1 MCEASC
7 LGYGACE
14 HHERSKTPG
23 PRDHREGDRL
33 SRVELS
39 SAPDRTRNRMT
50 RSRSGIP
57 WAERWPAST
66 NHESYEAV
74 AIRQLPVVIGGG
86 SRMTAGQSF
95 FGFAARYHSIAR
107 NRPAYVTGWGRLSLR
122 FKTAQRSVTRL
133 ARVGRNPWPTCC
145 RRAAVPY
152 HGRSLTIVFIWM
164 RWSAE
169 AQHAERPPKRLTIGR
184 QAVAGRRVLPT
195 LLGTGAIADAP
206 QWGPDRPLHPKR
218 PLGS

>member
-1 MCEASC
+1 MREASC

-133 ARVGRNPWPTCC
+133 ARVGRKPSKADLLPARRGALPRTLSHNRVHMDAMVSRGST
-145 RRAAVPY
+145 RRA
-152 HGRSLTIVFIWM
+152 
-164 RWSAE
+164 SAE
-169 AQHAERPPKRLTIGR
+169 AAYDRTTG
-184 QAVAGRRVLPT
+184 GRRSPSAPDPT
-195 LLGTGAIADAP
+195 GYWGHRRCPPMGT
-206 QWGPDRPLHPKR
+206 
-218 PLGS
+218 